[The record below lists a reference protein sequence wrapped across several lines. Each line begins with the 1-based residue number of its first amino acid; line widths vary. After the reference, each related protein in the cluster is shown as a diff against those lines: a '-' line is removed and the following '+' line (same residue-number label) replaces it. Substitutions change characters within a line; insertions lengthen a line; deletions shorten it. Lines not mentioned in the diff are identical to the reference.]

1 MEIKENGLLYEIQ
14 TESRVE
20 VCRYIKCA
28 FLQLDIRCEDV
39 VAVNQ
44 ELDVTIVYL
53 DYEDNPQDNSA
64 DITIQVIFD
73 GQIIATKTIIPVN
86 GAGNLILEFASPGE
100 YKIRATGD
108 CTCEPATKKVIVSG

>member
-1 MEIKENGLLYEIQ
+1 VEIKENGLLYEIQ
-14 TESRVE
+14 TENGVE

-64 DITIQVIFD
+64 DRDMLTTESLGILIRYPLPASLYIENRCLFWAK
-73 GQIIATKTIIPVN
+73 ATPDAKQ
-86 GAGNLILEFASPGE
+86 
-100 YKIRATGD
+100 
-108 CTCEPATKKVIVSG
+108 